1 MSEPGIALQT
11 AIFNRLSNYTALT
24 TYIGA
29 NKIYDH
35 VPENIEAPYVVIG
48 EDESDE
54 AGAKTY
60 NGWERVVTIHCWDF
74 ESEGRKGV
82 KTIMG
87 HIYDA
92 LHRSESSITV
102 TGFNL
107 VYFEQRYSTSF
118 REDGIEGE
126 GDHYYHGV
134 QRFRVLLTET

>member
-11 AIFNRLSNYTALT
+11 AIYNRLSNYAPLTAVL
-24 TYIGA
+24 GA
-29 NKIYDH
+29 DKVHDH
-35 VPENIEAPYVVIG
+35 PPEDILPPYVIIG
-48 EDESDE
+48 EDDSDE
-54 AGAKTY
+54 AGSKTY

-74 ESEGRKGV
+74 EREGRKSI

-92 LHRSESSITV
+92 LHRNEANIAV

-118 REDGIEGE
+118 KEYAIEGE

-134 QRFRVLLTET
+134 QRFRVLITEL